1 MYDDLEAMRREL
13 LGAAETPATKSQ
25 LPTTAA
31 PVQRWRWSPIGL
43 PYGTSPEWAPSD
55 RIQRAK
61 PPVLGYEQVLQTLR
75 SYGVPAMSME
85 SSPLVGSSVT
95 TYIVRLE
102 DGARVSSIGRK
113 ADDIA
118 FGLGLP
124 SLRVLTFMEGKPGCI
139 GLEVPN
145 MSRGTVVFRDIVA
158 AAGPHMSK
166 PGITIA
172 YGAETNGR
180 PYFLHLGDSSP
191 HLLIAGKSGS
201 GKSVAI
207 DMVMASICCLYSP
220 DDVQV
225 AVVDPKTSLGIWK
238 GMPHLIMPPVS
249 ETSAVASLFS
259 WAASE
264 IQDRKSRF
272 DRRGCTTL
280 SSYNSDVPEEDALPK
295 VVIVVDE
302 YETLMSSKFRSRSSG
317 PSATEQMTADL
328 LEVARLGRSYG
339 MHLVLAT
346 QRPTA
351 ESMHPTLKSQTTKI
365 ACVVETVTDS
375 RIILDMP
382 GAEALLGRGDSLVK
396 GSDGLARVQCA
407 WISPTSV
414 ASLIN
419 GAP

>member
-1 MYDDLEAMRREL
+1 MYDDLEAMRKEL
-13 LGAAETPATKSQ
+13 LGEAAMAQDIAASPSSGG
-25 LPTTAA
+25 TTLA
-31 PVQRWRWSPIGL
+31 RWRWQPIGL
-43 PYGTSPEWAPSD
+43 AYGVDQEWTPSD
-55 RIQRAK
+55 KVQKAA
-61 PPVLGYEQVLQTLR
+61 PPTLGYEHVLQTLR
-75 SYGVPAMSME
+75 SYGVPAVSME
-85 SSPLVGSSVT
+85 GNPLVGPAVT
-95 TYIVRLE
+95 TYIIRLE

-124 SLRVLTFMEGKPGCI
+124 SIRVLTFMEGKPGCI

-145 MSRGTVVFRDIVA
+145 VSRGTVVFRDIVA
-158 AAGPHMSK
+158 AAGPHVAK
-166 PGITIA
+166 PGIAVA

-180 PYFLHLGDSSP
+180 PFFLRLGDSSP

-220 DDVQV
+220 DDVRV
-225 AVVDPKTSLGIWK
+225 AVVDPKTSLGVWK

-249 ETSAVASLFS
+249 EPTAVASLFS

-264 IQDRKSRF
+264 IRDRKDKF

-280 SSYNSDVPEEDALPK
+280 ASYNSDVPEEDALPK

-302 YETLMSSKFRSRSSG
+302 YETLMATKSKRSGSS
-317 PSATEQMTADL
+317 PAEQMTADL

-365 ACVVETVTDS
+365 ACVVETATDS
-375 RIILDMP
+375 RIILDQS

-396 GSDGLARVQCA
+396 GPEGLSRVQCA

>member
-1 MYDDLEAMRREL
+1 MHDDLEAMRQEL
-13 LGAAETPATKSQ
+13 LGSSQGEAAPTTPA
-25 LPTTAA
+25 P
-31 PVQRWRWSPIGL
+31 RWRWQPIGL
-43 PYGTSPEWAPSD
+43 SYGTAPEWSPAD
-55 RIQRAK
+55 KVQRAQ

-158 AAGPHMSK
+158 AAGPHVAK
-166 PGITIA
+166 PGIAIA

-180 PYFLHLGDSSP
+180 PFFLRLGDSCP

-207 DMVMASICCLYSP
+207 DMVLASICCLYSP
-220 DDVQV
+220 DDVRV
-225 AVVDPKTSLGIWK
+225 AVVDPKTSLGVWK
-238 GMPHLIMPPVS
+238 GMPHLVMPPVS
-249 ETSAVASLFS
+249 DQAAVASLFS

-264 IQDRKSRF
+264 IQDRKGRF

-280 SSYNSDVPEEDALPK
+280 ASYNSDVPEEDALPK

-302 YETLMSSKFRSRSSG
+302 YETLMATKSRSRSSG
-317 PSATEQMTADL
+317 HSPAEQMTADL

-365 ACVVETVTDS
+365 ACVVETATDS
-375 RIILDMP
+375 RVILDMA

-396 GSDGLARVQCA
+396 GGDGLARVQCA
-407 WISPTSV
+407 WISPTSI

>member
-1 MYDDLEAMRREL
+1 
-13 LGAAETPATKSQ
+13 
-25 LPTTAA
+25 
-31 PVQRWRWSPIGL
+31 
-43 PYGTSPEWAPSD
+43 
-55 RIQRAK
+55 
-61 PPVLGYEQVLQTLR
+61 
-75 SYGVPAMSME
+75 
-85 SSPLVGSSVT
+85 
-95 TYIVRLE
+95 
-102 DGARVSSIGRK
+102 
-113 ADDIA
+113 
-118 FGLGLP
+118 
-124 SLRVLTFMEGKPGCI
+124 
-139 GLEVPN
+139 
-145 MSRGTVVFRDIVA
+145 
-158 AAGPHMSK
+158 
-166 PGITIA
+166 
-172 YGAETNGR
+172 
-180 PYFLHLGDSSP
+180 
-191 HLLIAGKSGS
+191 
-201 GKSVAI
+201 
-207 DMVMASICCLYSP
+207 
-220 DDVQV
+220 
-225 AVVDPKTSLGIWK
+225 
-238 GMPHLIMPPVS
+238 MPHLIMPPVS

-264 IQDRKSRF
+264 IQDRKSKF

-302 YETLMSSKFRSRSSG
+302 YETLMSSKSRSRSSG